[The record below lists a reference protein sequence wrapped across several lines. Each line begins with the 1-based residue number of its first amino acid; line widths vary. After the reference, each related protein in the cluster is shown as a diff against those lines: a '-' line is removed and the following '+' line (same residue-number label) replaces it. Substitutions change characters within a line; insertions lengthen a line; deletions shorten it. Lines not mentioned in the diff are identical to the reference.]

1 MKIPS
6 EIILPLP
13 SAILTSLV
21 GQTVSL
27 ASRIVVSNHFFFFRE
42 RDVPSYGVY
51 IVAYEW
57 ILEYLYPDQKRP
69 LPTPFETVWV
79 GGVAG

>member
-1 MKIPS
+1 MR
-6 EIILPLP
+6 
-13 SAILTSLV
+13 SLV
-21 GQTVSL
+21 GQAVSL
-27 ASRIVVSNHFFFFRE
+27 VSRIVVSNIFFFRE

-79 GGVAG
+79 GGIAG

>member
-1 MKIPS
+1 MVVNIKKQFPSKIYDIRLGSIKP
-6 EIILPLP
+6 
-13 SAILTSLV
+13 
-21 GQTVSL
+21 
-27 ASRIVVSNHFFFFRE
+27 FFFFRE